1 MFANEAC
8 ALPHWPFS
16 RLIAHRGGGDRAP
29 ENTLAGLAAAAAAGF
44 RAVEFDVM
52 LSADGVPVLM
62 HDETLARTTDGQ
74 GRVCDTPAAT
84 LACLDAGSWFA
95 PAFAGEPVP
104 TLAAAIAACQRLG
117 LWANIEIKP
126 AAGYEQATG
135 AVVARQVQELWQGA
149 MPPLLSSFSPVAL
162 LAARDAAPLLPRAVL
177 LESLEQDWQHRLRI
191 VDAVAVHC
199 AAEAIDATAV
209 CAVHAAQYGL
219 AVYTVNDLDSASRLD
234 KLGVDAIFTDRLQWG
249 WSFPGNLSPNLK
261 EL

>member
-1 MFANEAC
+1 MFASEAG
-8 ALPHWPFS
+8 ALSHWPFP

-52 LSADGVPVLM
+52 LSADQVPVLI
-62 HDETLARTTDGQ
+62 HDETLSRTTDGH

-84 LACLDAGSWFA
+84 LAGLDAGRWFG
-95 PAFAGEPVP
+95 PAFAGEPLP

-126 AAGYEQATG
+126 AAGYEAQTG
-135 AVVARQVQELWQGA
+135 ALVAHQVLALWQGA
-149 MPPLLSSFSPVAL
+149 TAPLLSSFSEAAL
-162 LAARDAAPLLPRAVL
+162 LAAREVAQDLPRAVL
-177 LESLEQDWQHRLRI
+177 LESLAQDWQHRLRI

-199 AAEAIDATAV
+199 AARSLDAVAV
-209 CAVHAAQYGL
+209 CAIHAEQYGL
-219 AVYTVNDLDSASRLD
+219 AVYTVNDLEAARCLYEF
-234 KLGVDAIFTDRLQWG
+234 GVDAIFTDRLAWG
-249 WSFPGNLSPNLK
+249 RSLPGNLSPNLK